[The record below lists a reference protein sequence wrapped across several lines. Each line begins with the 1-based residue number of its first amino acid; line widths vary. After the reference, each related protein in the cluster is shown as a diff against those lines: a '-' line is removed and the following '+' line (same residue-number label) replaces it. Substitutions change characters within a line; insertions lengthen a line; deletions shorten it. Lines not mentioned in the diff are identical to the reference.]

1 MGFKGDQFL
10 WTDRKRVMGLP
21 LSFTR
26 YALSADR
33 LFQSVGLLNIKDEEC
48 LLYRVRDISMS
59 RSLYQRIFGMGTNTV
74 ASSDKSTPVLALK
87 NIKNPQGLKELLHQ
101 KVEDAKIR
109 RRVRYSELMA
119 DNHGMDDLD
128 QDNDGIPDDL
138 E

>member
-1 MGFKGDQFL
+1 MAC
-10 WTDRKRVMGLP
+10 V
-21 LSFTR
+21 
-26 YALSADR
+26 
-33 LFQSVGLLNIKDEEC
+33 
-48 LLYRVRDISMS
+48 
-59 RSLYQRIFGMGTNTV
+59 
-74 ASSDKSTPVLALK
+74 ALK

-128 QDNDGIPDDL
+128 QDNDGIPDEL